1 MLPVDWSV
9 TARIAA
15 VMLLS
20 AAIASPA
27 GAQTLKVNTFPN
39 AKSLPDF
46 VGIAKGFFAKYGLTV
61 EVEHTESS
69 QAQRDGLAAGR
80 FQIAQ
85 AALDNAV
92 AMIEVAKRD
101 VVIVS
106 GGDSGMNEFMVQ
118 PGIGSFADLKGKTL
132 IVDAPD
138 TAYALQAKKLL
149 LRSGLV
155 DGRDYTVKPIGA
167 VVFRYKA
174 MISDPSN
181 AASILNLPFTVEA
194 KAKGLKS
201 LGGMVDLLGPY
212 QASGAFVMR
221 PWAREHGAEL
231 EKYLA
236 AYIQSVRWIR
246 DPAHRA
252 EAVDLMIDKLKLD
265 REIAEQ
271 TYDLLIDPVSGFT
284 PDANSTSK
292 VSATCWRCAPRSSA
306 SRGRRRWRRSAMS
319 TCIITTRRRNSS
331 AARDAGGR
339 AGRPQHEPV
348 RARPAADALEA
359 RQCLRLRR
367 HPPRGRARGVSVF
380 LQLDGGR
387 AADRRHLCVRRSWH
401 QSLLPSPAQPPQ
413 LRLPALARAVPRR
426 SRRLQCAGT
435 RRRIGSQCTAS
446 TTTTPTTRTIRT
458 ARW

>member
-15 VMLLS
+15 VMLFS
-20 AAIASPA
+20 AAIGSPA
-27 GAQTLKVNTFPN
+27 GAETLKVNTFPN
-39 AKSLPDF
+39 AKSLPVY
-46 VGIAKGFFAKYGLTV
+46 VGITKGFFAKYGLTV

-92 AMIEVAKRD
+92 AMVEVAKRD

-118 PGIGSFADLKGKTL
+118 PGIASFADLKGKTL

-155 DGRDYTVKPIGA
+155 DGRDYTVKPVGA
-167 VVFRYKA
+167 VVYRYKA

-201 LGGMVDLLGPY
+201 LGGMVELLGPY
-212 QASGAFVMR
+212 QAAGAFVMR

-246 DPAHRA
+246 DTAHRA
-252 EAVDLMIDKLKLD
+252 EAVDLMVDKLKLD
-265 REIAEQ
+265 RAIAEQ

-284 PDANSTSK
+284 PDAKFDVEGFRNMLALRAEIERKPGTE
-292 VSATCWRCAPRSSA
+292 AIAPERYVDLHYYD
-306 SRGRRRWRRSAMS
+306 
-319 TCIITTRRRNSS
+319 
-331 AARDAGGR
+331 AAFKLVGG
-339 AGRPQHEPV
+339 P
-348 RARPAADALEA
+348 
-359 RQCLRLRR
+359 
-367 HPPRGRARGVSVF
+367 
-380 LQLDGGR
+380 
-387 AADRRHLCVRRSWH
+387 
-401 QSLLPSPAQPPQ
+401 
-413 LRLPALARAVPRR
+413 
-426 SRRLQCAGT
+426 
-435 RRRIGSQCTAS
+435 
-446 TTTTPTTRTIRT
+446 
-458 ARW
+458 